1 LRRTSGHRKRFKFL
15 EHIGDAY
22 IEAYGPSLE
31 EAYCNAALAMFEVMT
46 DTRKVEPKFEQSI
59 TVEGHDL
66 KSLLYSWLES
76 LLVKFEVE
84 NRLFSRFIVEKINFE
99 SGRFILEAR
108 VFGEDIDHKRHPSKT
123 EVKAVTYH
131 LMEIERCGPESR
143 LRFLLDL

>member
-1 LRRTSGHRKRFKFL
+1 MRKISGPQRGFKYL
-15 EHIGDAY
+15 EHMGDAY
-22 IEAYGPSLE
+22 VEAYGSSLE

-46 DTRKVEPKFEQSI
+46 DTRKVEPKLEQSI
-59 TVEGHDL
+59 TAEGHDL

-84 NRLFSRFIVEKINFE
+84 NRLFSRFIVEKINVE
-99 SGRFILEAR
+99 SGRFILKAR
-108 VFGEDIDHKRHPSKT
+108 VFGEDLDHKKHPSKT

-131 LMEIERCGPESR
+131 LMEIEHCGSEFR